1 MKKKNIVG
9 IIIIALFV
17 IGIAAALMQYKRE
30 QTYSDEQKNILA
42 SEKVVLSADE
52 NLFGMT
58 TTDAPENYD
67 ITKDYYKNYDNAGLE
82 KYVIPIAFMDEESYI
97 FGIRE
102 TKYCQYVYIDDSQDI
117 VVEMTKD
124 QREKWISKLKEKID
138 DILQQ
143 QKESKVYNFNFEKD
157 YKTLQ
162 IDVTKEVLDQEKMT
176 SFMSYFTAL
185 LYHSEI
191 YQVLNG
197 NTDWAVQVITEDWD
211 TGKELINIE
220 YPDECFRLSDE
231 NWENI

>member
-1 MKKKNIVG
+1 MRKVVYQKKKEKRKDAHNKNQLEAIVEY
-9 IIIIALFV
+9 
-17 IGIAAALMQYKRE
+17 IAAYCKKE
-30 QTYSDEQKNILA
+30 H
-42 SEKVVLSADE
+42 
-52 NLFGMT
+52 
-58 TTDAPENYD
+58 
-67 ITKDYYKNYDNAGLE
+67 ITKLPDICMPPLPEILYYTDSARRDTEEIYATVGLLVDPDRQLQEALNLNVTSQNYMIIGSAQ
-82 KYVIPIAFMDEESYI
+82 
-97 FGIRE
+97 

-220 YPDECFRLSDE
+220 YPDEGFRLSDE

>member
-1 MKKKNIVG
+1 MKKSNVAGLIV
-9 IIIIALFV
+9 IALFV
-17 IGIAAALMQYKRE
+17 IGIAVALMQYKRE
-30 QTYSDEQKNILA
+30 QTYSDEQKNVLA

-67 ITKDYYKNYDNAGLE
+67 ITKDYYENYDNAGLE
-82 KYVIPIAFMDEESYI
+82 KYVIPIAFMDEKSYI

-117 VVEMTKD
+117 VVEMTKE

-176 SFMSYFTAL
+176 SFMSYLTAL

-220 YPDECFRLSDE
+220 YPDEGFRLSDE

>member
-1 MKKKNIVG
+1 MKKKKIVG

-162 IDVTKEVLDQEKMT
+162 I
-176 SFMSYFTAL
+176 SFSDGSLSLPEQARLLSLFLRKWMPMRQNAVSYVPPMCGA
-185 LYHSEI
+185 
-191 YQVLNG
+191 
-197 NTDWAVQVITEDWD
+197 A
-211 TGKELINIE
+211 NISAW
-220 YPDECFRLSDE
+220 YIVPPYCY
-231 NWENI
+231 

>member
-1 MKKKNIVG
+1 
-9 IIIIALFV
+9 
-17 IGIAAALMQYKRE
+17 
-30 QTYSDEQKNILA
+30 
-42 SEKVVLSADE
+42 
-52 NLFGMT
+52 MT

-67 ITKDYYKNYDNAGLE
+67 ITKDYYENYDNAGLE

-117 VVEMTKD
+117 VVEMTKE

-176 SFMSYFTAL
+176 SFMSYLTAL

-220 YPDECFRLSDE
+220 YPDEGFRLSDE

>member
-1 MKKKNIVG
+1 MKKKKIVG

-30 QTYSDEQKNILA
+30 QTYSDEQKNALA

-67 ITKDYYKNYDNAGLE
+67 ITKDYYANYDNAGLE

-117 VVEMTKD
+117 VVEMTKE
-124 QREKWISKLKEKID
+124 QREKWISKLKPKIP
-138 DILQQ
+138 IAL
-143 QKESKVYNFNFEKD
+143 VP
-157 YKTLQ
+157 
-162 IDVTKEVLDQEKMT
+162 T
-176 SFMSYFTAL
+176 SLGS
-185 LYHSEI
+185 
-191 YQVLNG
+191 
-197 NTDWAVQVITEDWD
+197 
-211 TGKELINIE
+211 
-220 YPDECFRLSDE
+220 
-231 NWENI
+231 